1 MSWILDVIFFVVL
14 IGGCLVG
21 VKVGF
26 VKGVCRIA
34 GWVLSFIVPFVFCAA
49 FKDALESWFGM
60 VSAIQ
65 SGIGTTIGGWVSM
78 GISFILLFILVR
90 LGTWLL
96 GKIGTALTDSSKI
109 FSAINQIFGG
119 LLGIAEAFLFCYF
132 LLLVCNWLPLD
143 NVHTF
148 IEGSTVVGAIYHSNL
163 MAYLPF

>member
-78 GISFILLFILVR
+78 
-90 LGTWLL
+90 
-96 GKIGTALTDSSKI
+96 LTDSSKI
-109 FSAINQIFGG
+109 FSASNQIFGG
-119 LLGIAEAFLFCYF
+119 PLGIAEAFLFCYF